1 MPALS
6 VDVLARF
13 DDFSK
18 ALGSMAG
25 DASKVAGELSRS
37 FGGIARTFGL
47 LGGVS
52 IGAGSLAILKSTVTE
67 LAALNDGANRA
78 GISVEQLSSRINT
91 LSPTGVGLEQLLD
104 LYAKL
109 TKSALAADNATSRQ
123 AEAFRQLGVKTRDA
137 LGNMRNA
144 DELVDDVAK
153 ALSRFADD
161 GNKAAYAQAF
171 FEESGQR
178 LLPIL
183 TDIASKQREAASVTK
198 EQAQAADD
206 LADKL
211 GEVGRNVDV
220 VRQRIVADLIPT
232 LDQLGS
238 MFATA
243 ARNSESFS
251 QSLAVV
257 GKVKAR
263 ELIGEN
269 VLEQLESARDELARL
284 TKFRDELVSAN
295 STGAVGLLRNII
307 GESSDVKLANDGIAT
322 LKALIATLDDLAAA
336 QFDAAFA
343 GFADFRPDSRAGTQK
358 PSAPAL
364 RGTGAKP
371 TERFQAALTLEQEA
385 LIKAVKGY
393 QDVEQAAAL
402 YAETLKTLD
411 QLFFADAISA
421 QQYDVA
427 LQSLTRTSEARGSG
441 EEDRLRAEAQA
452 WRDAI
457 DPLSEFVRLLERVDR
472 AQELNIVSP
481 AEAARIKEWLAE
493 TRGSLEDVTEYAREA
508 ARNIQDFL
516 GESLNDVLSGN
527 FEDIGDAFGQMIK
540 RMLVE
545 AAAANLARVLIGD
558 YAKTGSIGGILGG
571 VGAALAGGGG
581 ASAKSAIPVALS
593 SGRAPAAAGGG
604 GVTVIQHNTIGDG
617 VQRGEVITAMTAAK
631 NEAIREM
638 VDMQRRRIIQ

>member
-13 DDFSK
+13 DGFSK

-220 VRQRIVADLIPT
+220 VRQRIVADPDARST
-232 LDQLGS
+232 GVDVRHGGPQLGVV
-238 MFATA
+238 FAIA
-243 ARNSESFS
+243 GCCRQGQGARTDRR
-251 QSLAVV
+251 
-257 GKVKAR
+257 KCAR
-263 ELIGEN
+263 ATRIC
-269 VLEQLESARDELARL
+269 SRR
-284 TKFRDELVSAN
+284 VSA
-295 STGAVGLLRNII
+295 
-307 GESSDVKLANDGIAT
+307 
-322 LKALIATLDDLAAA
+322 
-336 QFDAAFA
+336 
-343 GFADFRPDSRAGTQK
+343 AD
-358 PSAPAL
+358 
-364 RGTGAKP
+364 
-371 TERFQAALTLEQEA
+371 
-385 LIKAVKGY
+385 
-393 QDVEQAAAL
+393 
-402 YAETLKTLD
+402 
-411 QLFFADAISA
+411 
-421 QQYDVA
+421 
-427 LQSLTRTSEARGSG
+427 
-441 EEDRLRAEAQA
+441 
-452 WRDAI
+452 
-457 DPLSEFVRLLERVDR
+457 
-472 AQELNIVSP
+472 
-481 AEAARIKEWLAE
+481 
-493 TRGSLEDVTEYAREA
+493 
-508 ARNIQDFL
+508 
-516 GESLNDVLSGN
+516 
-527 FEDIGDAFGQMIK
+527 
-540 RMLVE
+540 
-545 AAAANLARVLIGD
+545 
-558 YAKTGSIGGILGG
+558 
-571 VGAALAGGGG
+571 
-581 ASAKSAIPVALS
+581 
-593 SGRAPAAAGGG
+593 
-604 GVTVIQHNTIGDG
+604 
-617 VQRGEVITAMTAAK
+617 EVP
-631 NEAIREM
+631 R
-638 VDMQRRRIIQ
+638 